1 MSPDQAPI
9 LAYAQPSADSP
20 SHPPVAIRVIALL
33 ISIPAIA
40 IVFLEFAESTSPW
53 NVVVS
58 PLSEGYGSD
67 WPLSLLGVP
76 FFLAFPLA
84 WLALRSLFSSRISLT
99 ELVIAWAIIG
109 ISLAATIVFNIMV
122 LHDILLYG
130 GGAPKPPIFM
140 SITILVAGALLL
152 IFRRRHLTRA
162 HAPLIALYIAYLA
175 NATLCILGFDSIQN
189 LGWYLTIPVAA
200 VMIFLLLSL
209 FPWRRMFRLNAS
221 A

>member
-20 SHPPVAIRVIALL
+20 SRPPLAIRAVTLA

-53 NVVVS
+53 MVVVS
-58 PLSEGYGSD
+58 PFPDGYASD
-67 WPLSLLGVP
+67 WPLPLLGVP

-109 ISLAATIVFNIMV
+109 ISLAATILFNIMV

-130 GGAPKPPIFM
+130 GGNPKLPIFI
-140 SITILVAGALLL
+140 STTILVAGALSL
-152 IFRRRHLTRA
+152 IFRRRHITRA
-162 HAPLIALYIAYLA
+162 YAPLIVLYIAYLA
-175 NATLCILGFDSIQN
+175 NAALCVLGFDNHQN
-189 LGWYLTIPVAA
+189 IGWYLTIPVAA
-200 VMIFLLLSL
+200 VMIFLLLCF
-209 FPWRRMFRLNAS
+209 FPWRRMLRLNV
-221 A
+221 